1 MSHHIISGK
10 DTTTGRAEP
19 ISAELNALKIYQD
32 FPSTNIQHIVNSVS
46 IAAGGTHTTSEFK
59 FLKRTKILIF
69 GTSNFNNISIGF
81 EISPESTSPFNFY
94 ETFENISV
102 NNGAIYSFVN
112 LYTDYFRLKITNNEL
127 STVTVNLFA
136 TSKN

>member
-10 DTTTGRAEP
+10 DITTGRAEP

-46 IAAGGTHTTSEFK
+46 IAAGATHTTTEFK

-69 GTSNFNNISIGF
+69 GTSNFNNVSISF
-81 EISPESTSPFNFY
+81 EISPESSSPFTFY

-102 NNGAIYSFVN
+102 NTGAIYSFVN
-112 LYTDYFRLKITNNEL
+112 LYTDYFRLKITNNEA
-127 STVTVNLFA
+127 SSVTVNLFA

>member
-46 IAAGGTHTTSEFK
+46 IAAGATHTTSEFK

-69 GTSNFNNISIGF
+69 GTSNFTNIQIGF
-81 EISPESTSPFNFY
+81 EIIPESSPPFTYY
-94 ETFENISV
+94 ETFENVGNI
-102 NNGAIYSFVN
+102 NGAIYSFVN
-112 LYTDYFRLKITNNEL
+112 LYTDYFRLKITNNEASPATL
-127 STVTVNLFA
+127 NLFA

>member
-1 MSHHIISGK
+1 MSHHIISGR
-10 DTTTGRAEP
+10 DITTGRAEP

-32 FPSTNIQHIVNSVS
+32 FPSTNIQHIVDNVV
-46 IAAGGTHTTSEFK
+46 IAAGATHTTTEYK

-69 GTSNFNNISIGF
+69 GTSNFNNVSIGF
-81 EISPESTSPFNFY
+81 EISPESTSPFSFY
-94 ETFENISV
+94 ETFENIAV

-112 LYTDYFRLKITNNEL
+112 LYTDYFRLKITNNEA
-127 STVTVNLFA
+127 SAVTVNLFA

>member
-1 MSHHIISGK
+1 MSHHIISGR
-10 DTTTGRAEP
+10 DITTGRAEP

-32 FPSTNIQHIVNSVS
+32 FPSTNIQHIVDNVV
-46 IAAGGTHTTSEFK
+46 IAAGATDTTTEYK

-69 GTSNFNNISIGF
+69 GTSNFNNVSIGF
-81 EISPESTSPFNFY
+81 EISPESTSPFSFY
-94 ETFENISV
+94 ETFENIAV

-112 LYTDYFRLKITNNEL
+112 LYTDYFRLKITNNEA
-127 STVTVNLFA
+127 SAVTVNLFA